1 MNLKLTLFKIAL
13 LTILHAQPYI
23 SLGTELKSYNDS
35 CNSTIDSIE
44 IFPLVDKPFQQSSL
58 KAQSKA
64 VFFDF
69 IEDAWNAITSP
80 LKPVWGYYEESGQRT
95 TGPYT
100 VFQQHQGFQIDRLR
114 TKIQNTNDPYFKFY
128 THIYENAV
136 NGTTQNCTNN
146 GTVCLNGNTAKNAAF
161 VYLIGI
167 KIVYNFDKNPIS
179 TIDLTLP
186 ERSVF
191 KTKAENI
198 IKSAYA
204 VGLDNGLDDLVS
216 IPIFGY
222 LAGNA
227 PLISINL
234 VNGIAS
240 WNKVYWR
247 SRELVSLLQAFD
259 MLKWAY
265 YVDGTLPNEQA
276 SSNTRIMAD
285 RLKDRYIVP
294 LYRRATGAIYPY
306 TNNNYG
312 LMAGCALGMSAIV

>member
-1 MNLKLTLFKIAL
+1 MLTMLYGSICYATENKNL
-13 LTILHAQPYI
+13 
-23 SLGTELKSYNDS
+23 NDS
-35 CNSTIDSIE
+35 CLSNTDTVEFCPLID
-44 IFPLVDKPFQQSSL
+44 KTTQQEAFDL
-58 KAQSKA
+58 QLRGG
-64 VFFDF
+64 FFDF
-69 IEDAWNAITSP
+69 IEDAWNVITSP
-80 LKPVWGYYEESGQRT
+80 LKPVWGYYEENGQRS

-100 VFQQHQGFQIDRLR
+100 VFNQNQGYQIDRIR
-114 TKIQNTNDPYFKFY
+114 QKIKNTSDPYFQLYSK
-128 THIYENAV
+128 IYLSATEGDSIHWIDNSK
-136 NGTTQNCTNN
+136 
-146 GTVCLNGNTAKNAAF
+146 VCHNGNTAKNAAF
-161 VYLIGI
+161 IYLIGI

-216 IPIFGY
+216 IPLFGY